1 MRGFEAFA
9 DRIPIVKG
17 ALGGGDRNLL
27 LDYPP
32 TSSLLLPDGENTEEP
47 V

>member
-17 ALGGGDRNLL
+17 ALGGGGQESAAGLSPYQL
-27 LDYPP
+27 PP
-32 TSSLLLPDGENTEEP
+32 AP
-47 V
+47 